1 MVADNFDG
9 PMEEE
14 AQGRDPRGWAGMG
27 GLPDPSA
34 RERVIQADEIREVR
48 KGTQQG
54 RSKPP
59 SEFVTVVPGRGGLKI
74 IEMSQIGVPVKP
86 GCVLA
91 SIDVTFDG
99 SQRVVVNFRTER
111 AETITAHEKRCVE
124 MGRDMPPMI
133 VNA

>member
-34 RERVIQADEIREVR
+34 RERMIRADEIREVR
-48 KGTQQG
+48 EGTQQG

-74 IEMSQIGVPVKP
+74 VEVTQVGVPVKP
-86 GCVLA
+86 GCVVA
-91 SIDVTFDG
+91 SEDMAFDR
-99 SQRVVVNFRTER
+99 SQRVVVNFRSER
-111 AETITAHEKRCVE
+111 AETITAHE
-124 MGRDMPPMI
+124 
-133 VNA
+133 

>member
-34 RERVIQADEIREVR
+34 RKWVIRADEIREVR
-48 KGTQQG
+48 EGTQRG

-74 IEMSQIGVPVKP
+74 VEVPQVGVPVKP
-86 GCVLA
+86 GCVVA
-91 SIDVTFDG
+91 SEDVAFDR

-111 AETITAHEKRCVE
+111 AETITAHE
-124 MGRDMPPMI
+124 
-133 VNA
+133 

>member
-34 RERVIQADEIREVR
+34 RERVIRAEEVGEVR
-48 KGTQQG
+48 EGTQRG

-59 SEFVTVVPGRGGLKI
+59 S
-74 IEMSQIGVPVKP
+74 
-86 GCVLA
+86 
-91 SIDVTFDG
+91 
-99 SQRVVVNFRTER
+99 
-111 AETITAHEKRCVE
+111 
-124 MGRDMPPMI
+124 
-133 VNA
+133 